1 MALLNANFLGLYAFA
16 NSGQTT
22 AYTVAQGSTAQNA
35 ETVFE
40 ASTGSGAYGI
50 LVSDTTDDVY
60 EKSNKPAIVKNNGG
74 SSAVDATGDLKLLA
88 AATSTT
94 LDLSNAIDEVVARG
108 VQCESQ
114 TFIISGAQSWNLT
127 ADGLVQSAVDGAESG
142 ATRLMDIARAG
153 EFVLVRF
160 VLNVNKKDT
169 DGDDE
174 EQINY
179 IGQALVENVSISG
192 GFDDTAT
199 YSVSLRGYGKLYR
212 YQHT

>member
-1 MALLNANFLGLYAFA
+1 MALLNANYLGLYAFA
-16 NSGQTT
+16 DSGQTT
-22 AYTVAQGSTAQNA
+22 AYTVSDGSTAASA
-35 ETVFE
+35 ETAFE
-40 ASTGSGAYGI
+40 GATADGAYGL
-50 LVSDTTDDVY
+50 LVKDSSDDIW
-60 EKSNKPAIVKNNGG
+60 EKSNLPAIVKNNGG
-74 SSAVDATGDLKLLA
+74 SNAVDATGDLKLLA

-108 VQCESQ
+108 AQCESE
-114 TFIISGAQSWNLT
+114 TYIISGAQSWNLT
-127 ADGLVQSAVDGAESG
+127 ADGLVQNAIDSAESG
-142 ATRLMDIARAG
+142 ATKLMDIARAG
-153 EFVLVRF
+153 EYVLCRF

-179 IGQALVENVSISG
+179 IGQALIENVSITG